1 CIVRYPRSQKVTSRI
16 GKFQFGGKRIG
27 IVGFGK
33 IGSEVAKRLEAFG
46 CNVLYNSRNE
56 MPSISYPFYS
66 TIRDLAENSDA
77 IVLCCSLTTE
87 TRQIVGKEVLSA
99 LGKNGVIV
107 NVGRGALIDE
117 KELVRCLVAREI
129 GGAGLDVFENEPNV
143 PEELF
148 ALDNVVLSP
157 HVSAYTPES
166 FEAAAE
172 FAIANLEAFFSNKPL
187 LSPITID

>member
-1 CIVRYPRSQKVTSRI
+1 
-16 GKFQFGGKRIG
+16 
-27 IVGFGK
+27 
-33 IGSEVAKRLEAFG
+33 
-46 CNVLYNSRNE
+46 
-56 MPSISYPFYS
+56 M
-66 TIRDLAENSDA
+66 
-77 IVLCCSLTTE
+77 
-87 TRQIVGKEVLSA
+87 
-99 LGKNGVIV
+99 IV

-157 HVSAYTPES
+157 HVAAYTPES

-172 FAIANLEAFFSNKPL
+172 FVVANLEAFFSNKPL